1 MGPGRFFDQRMD
13 NLRKQLRL
21 LIQVFATGF
30 ILMFYSELVFW
41 ARYRPE
47 EDRVLGWLF
56 TWLAYSL
63 LAFLFLSVVHQFHV
77 ASLPALFIAGALYG
91 WLAEGVLV
99 QTMYDSFPLQISWT
113 GLAWH
118 SLISVCLGWYLM
130 RRGYHHSK
138 MTQSL
143 GIAVGLGAF
152 WGFWAIFWQ
161 LETPE
166 FITKPLDFILF
177 TWFASLLVTLA
188 YWVADRTTSPEGFQ
202 PPTWMTIP
210 SIIVLAIY
218 FLMITVP
225 INPLSLAILPV
236 FLILVYIALRRNR
249 AIESNSSLDMTFQGN
264 LPIHRYLPL
273 LAMPLTASLVYTI
286 AISLDLIFP
295 TNWIIYALLTPAG
308 FVLLI
313 LSLIVIFRRQSAS

>member
-1 MGPGRFFDQRMD
+1 MD
-13 NLRKQLRL
+13 NLRRQLRL
-21 LIQVFATGF
+21 LLHVFATGF

-41 ARYRPE
+41 ARYRPG
-47 EDRVLGWLF
+47 EDHLLGWLF

-63 LAFLFLSVVHQFHV
+63 LAFFFLSVVHRFHV

-118 SLISVCLGWYLM
+118 SLISIYLGWYLM
-130 RRGYHHSK
+130 RRGYHQSK
-138 MTQSL
+138 LTRSL
-143 GIAVGLGAF
+143 GIAAGLGAF

-166 FITKPLDFILF
+166 FITRPLDYMLF
-177 TWFASLLVTLA
+177 TWVASLLVTLA
-188 YWVADRTTSPEGFQ
+188 YWVTDRTTSPGGFQ

-210 SIIVLAIY
+210 IIILLATY

-225 INPLSLAILPV
+225 GNPISLAILPV
-236 FLILVYIALRRNR
+236 LLIFVYLALRRNR
-249 AIESNSSLDMTFQGN
+249 AIESNPSLDMTFQSN

-273 LAMPLTASLVYTI
+273 LAMPLTATIVYTM
-286 AISLDLIFP
+286 AISLNLIIP
-295 TNWIIYALLTPAG
+295 TNWIVYALLTPAG

-313 LSLIVIFRRQSAS
+313 LSLIAIFRRQTAS